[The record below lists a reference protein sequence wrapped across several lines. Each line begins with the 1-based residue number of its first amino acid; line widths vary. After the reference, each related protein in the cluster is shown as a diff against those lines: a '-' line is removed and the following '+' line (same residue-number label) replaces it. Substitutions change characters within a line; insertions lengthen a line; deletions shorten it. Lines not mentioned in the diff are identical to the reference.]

1 MQAPILGSV
10 ATSIVFKP
18 EGNWWAYCLVVSQLM
33 VVVEP
38 WCQVKPGGSSDL
50 DGGTMVPS

>member
-33 VVVEP
+33 VVLEP